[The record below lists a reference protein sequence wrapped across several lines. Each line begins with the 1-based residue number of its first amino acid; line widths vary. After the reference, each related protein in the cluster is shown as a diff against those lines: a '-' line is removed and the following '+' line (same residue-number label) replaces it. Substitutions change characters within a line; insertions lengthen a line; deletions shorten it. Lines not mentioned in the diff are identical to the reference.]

1 MDDDQLVRAAKAIG
15 DASRFKLLNLLAESG
30 EVAVGELAAS
40 VGVSQP
46 TASHHLKTLAD
57 CGLVTVRHAGQHS
70 YFAVEADVVEQ
81 LCSELRTRLGGQFRL
96 PDLGWGVID

>member
-1 MDDDQLVRAAKAIG
+1 VDDAELVRAVKGIG
-15 DASRFKLLNLLAESG
+15 DASRFRLLCLLSDSV
-30 EVAVGELAAS
+30 EVPVGELAAS

-46 TASHHLKTLAD
+46 TASHHLKTLSE

-70 YFAVEADVVEQ
+70 YFSVEGDVVDE
-81 LCSELRTRLGGQFRL
+81 LCDTLRARLGGRSRL